1 MTLLQWQGFVNAGW
15 HMREWG
21 ALHKVEKF
29 YCIHCLRALMPMSN
43 LTARQWVLVCLLC
56 AAG

>member
-1 MTLLQWQGFVNAGW
+1 
-15 HMREWG
+15 MREWG